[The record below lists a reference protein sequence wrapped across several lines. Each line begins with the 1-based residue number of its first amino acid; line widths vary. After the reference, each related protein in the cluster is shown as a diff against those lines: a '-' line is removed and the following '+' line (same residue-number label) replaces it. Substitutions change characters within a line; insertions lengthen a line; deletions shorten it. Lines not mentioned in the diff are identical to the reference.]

1 MYDRTHYSTVP
12 ERTLEALDNWAKSGQ
27 PPGGFVAAVLENDL
41 ADSVR
46 RADSRNSAA
55 LVDIVRYLINELP
68 RGCWGSFDKV
78 ATWGEARRAEL
89 RARSEEREAGH
100 VEGGVVVEV
109 NGLPSDWTFHATDND
124 CVLDVEDDE

>member
-78 ATWGEARRAEL
+78 ASWGESDHSYWFR
-89 RARSEEREAGH
+89 

-109 NGLPSDWTFHATDND
+109 NGLPSDWTFHVTDND